1 MSIVLSILLLISFCI
16 EPAYVISITD
26 DQTATNGSTV
36 TIECTAGGTPSV
48 FTYEWMKNGVTIV
61 GETGSSLTISSV
73 TSSDIGEYKCTP
85 SNSFGSTNSSSSILS
100 VNGKFTNTLTPFNNL
115 CCCFLTFFSF
125 SCNQWIISTNNF
137 WSSS

>member
-1 MSIVLSILLLISFCI
+1 MSILLLISFCI

-26 DQTATNGSTV
+26 DQIVTNGSTV
-36 TIECTAGGTPSV
+36 TIECIAGGTPNV
-48 FTYEWMKNGVTIV
+48 FTYEWKKNGVTIA

-73 TSSDIGEYKCTP
+73 TTSDIGEYKCTP
-85 SNSFGSTNSSSSILS
+85 SNLFGSTNSSSSILS

-115 CCCFLTFFSF
+115 CCFLIFFSS
-125 SCNQWIISTNNF
+125 SCNQWIVSTNNF

>member
-1 MSIVLSILLLISFCI
+1 MILFFI

-48 FTYEWMKNGVTIV
+48 FTYEWKKNGVTIA

-73 TSSDIGEYKCTP
+73 TTSDVGEYKCTP
-85 SNSFGSTNSSSSILS
+85 SNSRGNTNSSSSILS
-100 VNGKFTNTLTPFNNL
+100 VNGKFTNTLTSFNNL
-115 CCCFLTFFSF
+115 CCF
-125 SCNQWIISTNNF
+125 
-137 WSSS
+137 

>member
-1 MSIVLSILLLISFCI
+1 MYIFCLYFYI

-48 FTYEWMKNGVTIV
+48 FTYQWMKNGVNIS
-61 GETGSSLTISSV
+61 GETNSTLTISSV
-73 TSSDIGEYKCTP
+73 TTSDIGEYKCTP

-100 VNGKFTNTLTPFNNL
+100 VNGKFTNTLTSFKNL
-115 CCCFLTFFSF
+115 CCF
-125 SCNQWIISTNNF
+125 
-137 WSSS
+137 